1 MDLKLI
7 TQIRKIQ
14 SGIPPMTPPFWAVDG
29 HLQTILGTLLKSPPA
44 PLVDQ
49 TFILPLETPHER
61 LHLSYIK
68 GTRPIV
74 THLFHGLAG
83 SINSPYV
90 RRFAQMSKSLGHHVF
105 MVNMRGCGA
114 GAGLAKLP
122 YHSGRSEDISSV
134 ISFGRKL
141 IPEAT
146 HVAVGVSLSANAL
159 LLNAAGVRAE
169 SRPDLAIA
177 INAPINLED
186 SAIKLK
192 AGLNRIYDQHFTRAL
207 KNYLLKNI
215 PENMGDYSLVEDL
228 HDFDNR
234 YTAPF
239 GGFKSREDYYQT
251 CSSDQ
256 FLSKIDIPTVIITS
270 EDDPFVD
277 ASFYKRSK
285 ISPTTTL
292 NLQPH
297 GGHIGYLSSQGLG
310 FKFWLDEAVKSYLLA
325 LH

>member
-1 MDLKLI
+1 MDLNLVAK
-7 TQIRKIQ
+7 IRQIQ
-14 SGIPPMTPPFWAVDG
+14 SSMPPVTPPFWAVDG
-29 HLQTILGTLLKSPPA
+29 HLQTIFGNVLKSPDA
-44 PLVDQ
+44 PRVDQ
-49 TFILPLETPHER
+49 IFLLPLESELER

-74 THLFHGLAG
+74 TYLFHGLAG
-83 SINSPYV
+83 SINSPYL
-90 RRFAQMSKSLGHHVF
+90 RRFANLAHNLGHHVF

-134 ISFGRKL
+134 IKFGHKL
-141 IPEAT
+141 VPHAAHAAI
-146 HVAVGVSLSANAL
+146 GVSLSANAL

-169 SRPDLAIA
+169 YRPDLAIA

-192 AGLNRIYDQHFTRAL
+192 AGLNRIYDQHFKREL
-207 KNYLLKNI
+207 KNYLLKNS
-215 PENMGDYSLVEDL
+215 PQNVGDYFLIEDL

-239 GGFKSREDYYQT
+239 AGFKSREDYYHK

-256 FLSKIDIPTVIITS
+256 YLSQIDIPTVMITS

-285 ISPTTTL
+285 LSPTTTL
-292 NLQPH
+292 NLQTH
-297 GGHIGYLSSQGLG
+297 GGHIGYLSSQGLS